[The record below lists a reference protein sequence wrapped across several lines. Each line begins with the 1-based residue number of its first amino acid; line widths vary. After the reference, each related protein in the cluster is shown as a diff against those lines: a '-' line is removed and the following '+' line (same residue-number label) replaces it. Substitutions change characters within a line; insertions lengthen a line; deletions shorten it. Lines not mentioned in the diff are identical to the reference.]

1 MPIVRQ
7 PINFTRWET
16 PETMIKE
23 FIDKYELLLE
33 GEPNQIIYGFL
44 FPYSSPDSLFVYRVN
59 RTMWLYQQGDYQAFS
74 PYKIGTI
81 VPFFGTP
88 KSFQQDG
95 TIAYPGDT
103 EARPWAIC
111 DGERYNN
118 ILTPDLRGRGFIGFD
133 GSDSGADDCSLQ
145 PQKGC
150 MKGSITQAGNYAG
163 ADFLGLKEI
172 HLPPHVHFYK
182 NPENIAVGG
191 QNILQYWDCCCQR
204 VCSGGL
210 TPKCRWQGC
219 WRDYGQTNT
228 APTRI
233 TTNRLSASLSNDG
246 WEPKTYLNGRVLT
259 TSVSGPHPNLPP
271 YMVLNWKM
279 FIGY

>member
-7 PINFTRWET
+7 PISFPKWQT

-33 GEPNQIIYGFL
+33 GEPNQIIYGWL
-44 FPYSSPDSLFVYRVN
+44 FPYTSPDSVFVYRVDESF
-59 RTMWLYQQGDYQAFS
+59 WLYQQGDYQKVF

-88 KSFQQDG
+88 GVRGQSNVAFF
-95 TIAYPGDT
+95 ANP
-103 EARPWAIC
+103 EARPWALC
-111 DGERYNN
+111 DGQRYNN
-118 ILTPDLRGRGFIGFD
+118 VQTPDLRGRGFIGFD
-133 GSDSGADDCSLQ
+133 TSDSGADDCTFQ
-145 PQKGC
+145 QQKGC
-150 MKGSITQAGNYAG
+150 MKGSITQTGNYAG

-172 HLPPHVHFYK
+172 HLPPHVHFYRS
-182 NPENIAVGG
+182 PEDIVVGG
-191 QNILQYWDCCCQR
+191 QNVLQYWDCCCQR
-204 VCSGGL
+204 VCSGGI

-219 WRDYGQTNT
+219 WRDYAQSNT
-228 APTRI
+228 APNKI
-233 TTNRLSASLSNDG
+233 TTSRLSASLTNDG
-246 WEPKTYLNGRVLT
+246 WQPRTYLNGQILT
-259 TSVSGPHPNLPP
+259 TAVSGPHPNLPP